1 MRGRVIGEDGRVH
14 DRPDLVA
21 LVQEDGPV
29 LFAFL
34 LAAGF
39 DGPERTSDG
48 IAALMRGEA
57 VGGDG

>member
-1 MRGRVIGEDGRVH
+1 MH